1 MKMSREAKKTLIWLG
16 LIYGTAIVATVLI
29 NL

>member
-16 LIYGTAIVATVLI
+16 LIYGAAIVATVLI